1 MRLEGSE
8 GLGPAHQLLSLHRD
22 PVHARGAEVDCVSFL
37 NTTLSSSS
45 FRCTSAA
52 ARPSRGE
59 NLGREVEGP

>member
-22 PVHARGAEVDCVSFL
+22 PVHARGAEVDCVSLL

-45 FRCTSAA
+45 F
-52 ARPSRGE
+52 
-59 NLGREVEGP
+59 EVYQCCCQAFQR